1 MSRSMRKWPILLVLA
16 FLLAGG
22 GLWFFMQSSSGEGS
36 RKTDIATADATTGN
50 IEEIVTAQGTLEP
63 KEYVDVGAQVS
74 GQVKVLAVDLGD
86 NVKNGD
92 LIAEIDPDVYQS
104 KVQADEARL
113 KNLEAQK
120 LQQEAEA
127 VSAQLKLKRSQALI
141 KDNAISKEVLE
152 DAQAAAK
159 IANAQVSSLA
169 AQIEEA
175 NSTLEGDKANLS
187 YTKIYSTMDGT
198 VVAQSV
204 RQGQTVNANQTAPTI
219 VQVANLDVMTVKA
232 EVAEADIMKLKEG
245 MDVYFTTLGS
255 DGHRWTGTVRQILPT
270 PEVVNDVVLYNVLVD
285 VDNKDRQLMSGM
297 STQLFFTAGKAE
309 NVVLVPVAA
318 LLKPVPEQDNDKG
331 EAYQVKVMNGKSVS
345 EKIVHIGLMDR
356 SVAEVRD
363 GLVAG
368 DKVVLPSSTGGTPA
382 STQNKG
388 GARMMGGPRL

>member
-1 MSRSMRKWPILLVLA
+1 MTTSKRKWPFLAALVVLA
-16 FLLAGG
+16 ACA
-22 GLWFFMQSSSGEGS
+22 GLWFFMQPSQGQSGS
-36 RKTDIATADATTGN
+36 KSDIATADATTGN
-50 IEEIVTAQGTLEP
+50 IEEVVTAQGTLEP

-74 GQVKVLAVDLGD
+74 GQVKVLAVEVGD
-86 NVKNGD
+86 TVKNGD
-92 LIAEIDPDVYQS
+92 LIAEIDPEVYLS

-113 KNLEAQK
+113 KTLQAQK

-127 VSAQLKLKRSQALI
+127 TSAQLKLKRSQTLI

-152 DAQAAAK
+152 DAQTAVKVAAAQ
-159 IANAQVSSLA
+159 IASLS

-232 EVAEADIMKLKEG
+232 QVAEADIMKLKEG

-255 DGHRWTGTVRQILPT
+255 DGHRWNGKVRQILPT
-270 PEVVNDVVLYNVLVD
+270 PEVINDVVLYNVLVD

-309 NVVLVPVAA
+309 NVVLVPVTA

-331 EAYQVKVMNGKSVS
+331 EAYQVKVLNGKSVS
-345 EKIVHIGLMDR
+345 EKIVHVGLMDR

-363 GLVAG
+363 GLSSG
-368 DKVVLPSSTGGTPA
+368 EKLVLPSLSGVTPSA
-382 STQNKG
+382 SKG